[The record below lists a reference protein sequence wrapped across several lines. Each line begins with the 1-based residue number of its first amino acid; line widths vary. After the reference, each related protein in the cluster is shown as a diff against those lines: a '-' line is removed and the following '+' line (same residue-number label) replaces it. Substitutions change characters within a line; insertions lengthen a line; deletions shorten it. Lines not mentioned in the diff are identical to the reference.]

1 MEILDTA
8 MKRIL
13 IVEDDLATQDIFK
26 IIFETYGYHVECM
39 DNGTN
44 LYNKIGNW
52 PDAIIL
58 DKQLPDV
65 DGVEACKFLKSQS
78 SSKNVPVI
86 LITGSAGIDHW
97 AKTAGADDFF
107 EKPFDMK
114 SLVKKVDILISK
126 NEHRSVL

>member
-1 MEILDTA
+1 
-8 MKRIL
+8 MKKIL
-13 IVEDDLATQDIFK
+13 IIEDDIATQDIFRL
-26 IIFETYGYHVECM
+26 IFETYGYQVECM
-39 DNGTN
+39 DSGEKLVKKN
-44 LYNKIGNW
+44 GNW

-58 DKQLPDV
+58 DKQLPGI

-86 LITGSAGIDHW
+86 LITGSAGIDQW
-97 AKTAGADDFF
+97 AKSAGADDFF

-126 NEHRSVL
+126 SEKPTIL